1 MIEDKLQNLDDL
13 KKDAGLTDQEDKEL
27 NDGVKDVQRKLKNT
41 KKGISV
47 LVAIVPVLVKALL
60 VLAII
65 LAVVGLIDN
74 FLKFLESLV
83 AKETVD
89 MIKEELYISEIED
102 LVELAGDSENRIL
115 LAV

>member
-47 LVAIVPVLVKALL
+47 LVAITYF
-60 VLAII
+60 
-65 LAVVGLIDN
+65 GYYFCSCRFN
-74 FLKFLESLV
+74 
-83 AKETVD
+83 
-89 MIKEELYISEIED
+89 
-102 LVELAGDSENRIL
+102 
-115 LAV
+115 